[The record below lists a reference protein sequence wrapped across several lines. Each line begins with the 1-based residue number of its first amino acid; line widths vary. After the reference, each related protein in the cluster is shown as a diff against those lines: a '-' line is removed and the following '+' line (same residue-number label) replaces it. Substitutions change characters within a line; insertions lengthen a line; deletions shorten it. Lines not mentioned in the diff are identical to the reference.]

1 MAKKEYCSG
10 NRLGSDGMSA
20 ELGLQSNEAPGLI
33 PSSEMVRNWPG
44 CAQKR
49 GKRKGSLDTIIAQQ
63 EKRKRVLVV
72 FTQKNKK
79 VEIEGGEKKNHVC
92 ASSRFLL
99 CRDSAICG

>member
-1 MAKKEYCSG
+1 MPRREEKE
-10 NRLGSDGMSA
+10 
-20 ELGLQSNEAPGLI
+20 
-33 PSSEMVRNWPG
+33 
-44 CAQKR
+44 
-49 GKRKGSLDTIIAQQ
+49 KGSLDTIIAQQ

-79 VEIEGGEKKNHVC
+79 VEIEGGEKKKNHVC

>member
-1 MAKKEYCSG
+1 
-10 NRLGSDGMSA
+10 MSA

-49 GKRKGSLDTIIAQQ
+49 GKEKGSLDTIIAQQ

-79 VEIEGGEKKNHVC
+79 VEIEGGEKKKSCVC
-92 ASSRFLL
+92 F
-99 CRDSAICG
+99 I